1 MLYLLPVLAGTLLT
15 ACKDVEMKPQDP
27 GALTRGL
34 RKETDTSL
42 YGWEESDNPTL
53 PENEYVNLPPKPGNW
68 LKFKAQRF
76 IQHETAIDP
85 DSISVGG
92 DGITRY
98 SLLIR
103 TAGVDNVSFEG
114 VRCATQEWKMYA
126 TGRDDGAWSRVPMP
140 VWRRV
145 EPSGLNAIR
154 YTLYK
159 EFVCERDG
167 AVPRNSAAVVT
178 KIKNDNDGLLSKR
191 IP

>member
-1 MLYLLPVLAGTLLT
+1 VLAGTLLA
-15 ACKDVEMKPQDP
+15 ACKEVEIKPQEP

-34 RKETDTSL
+34 RNDSDSSL
-42 YGWEESDNPTL
+42 SGWDEPENSLL
-53 PENEYVNLPPKPGNW
+53 PENDYVNLPPKPENW
-68 LKFKAQRF
+68 LKFTSLRSIK
-76 IQHETAIDP
+76 HETAIDP
-85 DSISVGG
+85 GSISVGG

-103 TAGVDNVSFEG
+103 TAGADNVSFEG
-114 VRCATQEWKMYA
+114 IRCATQEWKMYA

-140 VWRRV
+140 SWRRV
-145 EPSGLNAIR
+145 EQTGLNAVR

-159 EFVCERDG
+159 EFVCDRDG
-167 AVPRNSAAVVT
+167 VVPKNSAAVVT